1 MQPTRIS
8 WRLHKKLKSEMK
20 GKLDDSNFFLYAAH
34 HYSNPCVD
42 QQEFID
48 DLNRIKNLRRLFG
61 RYEKHGELK
70 ERLILNHLMVLYNVF
85 EHKAL
90 TRMLVFKLY
99 DQLHILKPFLM
110 LLNYWPEIVENIG
123 SDNLTIRSN
132 EVVMDMRV
140 VDVLRKI

>member
-1 MQPTRIS
+1 
-8 WRLHKKLKSEMK
+8 MK

-42 QQEFID
+42 QQEFLD

-99 DQLHILKPFLM
+99 DHLHILKPFLM
-110 LLNYWPEIVENIG
+110 LLNYWPELVENIG
-123 SDNLTIRSN
+123 TENVSIRSN
-132 EVVMDMRV
+132 EIVMDMRV

>member
-1 MQPTRIS
+1 
-8 WRLHKKLKSEMK
+8 MK

-34 HYSNPCVD
+34 HYMNPCVD
-42 QQEFID
+42 EQEFQD

-70 ERLILNHLMVLYNVF
+70 ERLILNHLMILYNVF

-99 DQLHILKPFLM
+99 DQLHILKPFLL
-110 LLNYWPEIVENIG
+110 LLNYLPELVDNIGPDCETIRTNEIV
-123 SDNLTIRSN
+123 
-132 EVVMDMRV
+132 MDTRI

>member
-1 MQPTRIS
+1 MD
-8 WRLHKKLKSEMK
+8 E
-20 GKLDDSNFFLYAAH
+20 SNFFLYAAH
-34 HYSNPCVD
+34 HYLNPCVD
-42 QQEFID
+42 QQEFLD

-85 EHKAL
+85 EHRAL

-99 DQLHILKPFLM
+99 DYLHILKPFLM
-110 LLNYWPEIVENIG
+110 LLNYLPEIVDNIG
-123 SDNLTIRSN
+123 IDSETVRTN
-132 EVVMDMRV
+132 EIVMDMRI

>member
-1 MQPTRIS
+1 M
-8 WRLHKKLKSEMK
+8 
-20 GKLDDSNFFLYAAH
+20 DDNNFFLYAAH

-42 QQEFID
+42 QQEFLD

-99 DQLHILKPFLM
+99 DHLHILKPFLM
-110 LLNYWPEIVENIG
+110 LLNYWPELVENIG
-123 SDNLTIRSN
+123 TENVSIRSN
-132 EVVMDMRV
+132 EIVMDMRV

>member
-1 MQPTRIS
+1 
-8 WRLHKKLKSEMK
+8 MK
-20 GKLDDSNFFLYAAH
+20 GNLDDNNFFLYAAH

-42 QQEFID
+42 QQEFLD

-70 ERLILNHLMVLYNVF
+70 ERLIINHLMVLYNVF
-85 EHKAL
+85 EPKAL

-99 DQLHILKPFLM
+99 DYLHVLKPFLI
-110 LLNYWPEIVENIG
+110 LLNYWPELVENIG

-132 EVVMDMRV
+132 EIVMDMRV

>member
-1 MQPTRIS
+1 
-8 WRLHKKLKSEMK
+8 MK

-34 HYSNPCVD
+34 HYLNPCVD
-42 QQEFID
+42 QQEFLD

-85 EHKAL
+85 EHRAL

-99 DQLHILKPFLM
+99 DYLHILKPFLM
-110 LLNYWPEIVENIG
+110 LLNYLPEIVDNIG
-123 SDNLTIRSN
+123 IDSETVRTN
-132 EVVMDMRV
+132 EIVMDMRI

>member
-1 MQPTRIS
+1 
-8 WRLHKKLKSEMK
+8 MK

-34 HYSNPCVD
+34 HYLNPCVD
-42 QQEFID
+42 HQEFID
-48 DLNRIKNLRRLFG
+48 DLARIKNIRRLFS
-61 RYEKHGELK
+61 RYERRGELK

-85 EHKAL
+85 EHRAL

-99 DQLHILKPFLM
+99 DYLHILKPFLM
-110 LLNYWPEIVENIG
+110 LLNYWPETIDNIG

-132 EVVMDMRV
+132 EIVMDMMI

>member
-1 MQPTRIS
+1 
-8 WRLHKKLKSEMK
+8 MK

>member
-1 MQPTRIS
+1 
-8 WRLHKKLKSEMK
+8 MK

-34 HYSNPCVD
+34 HYMNPCVD
-42 QQEFID
+42 EQEFMD
-48 DLNRIKNLRRLFG
+48 DLTRIKNVRRLFS

-70 ERLILNHLMVLYNVF
+70 ERLIINHLMILYNVF
-85 EHKAL
+85 EPKAL

-110 LLNYWPEIVENIG
+110 LMNYWPEVVDNIG
-123 SDNLTIRSN
+123 SDNKTIRSN
-132 EVVMDMRV
+132 EIVMDMRV

>member
-1 MQPTRIS
+1 
-8 WRLHKKLKSEMK
+8 MK
-20 GKLDDSNFFLYAAH
+20 GKLDDNNFFLYAAH
-34 HYSNPCVD
+34 HYLNPCVD
-42 QQEFID
+42 EQEFLD

-70 ERLILNHLMVLYNVF
+70 ERLIINHLMVLYNVF

-90 TRMLVFKLY
+90 TRMLAFKLY

-110 LLNYWPEIVENIG
+110 LLNYWPDLIENIG
-123 SDNLTIRSN
+123 SDNYTIRSN

-140 VDVLRKI
+140 IDVLRKI

>member
-1 MQPTRIS
+1 
-8 WRLHKKLKSEMK
+8 MK

-34 HYSNPCVD
+34 HYMNPCVE
-42 QQEFID
+42 QQEFLD
-48 DLNRIKNLRRLFG
+48 DLARIKNLRRLFG

-99 DQLHILKPFLM
+99 DHLHILKPFLM
-110 LLNYWPEIVENIG
+110 LLNYWPEIVDNIG
-123 SDNLTIRSN
+123 PDSETIRTS
-132 EVVMDMRV
+132 EIVMDMQV
-140 VDVLRKI
+140 VDILRKI

>member
-1 MQPTRIS
+1 
-8 WRLHKKLKSEMK
+8 MK
-20 GKLDDSNFFLYAAH
+20 GKLDDNNFFLYAAH

-85 EHKAL
+85 EHRAL

-99 DQLHILKPFLM
+99 DQLHILKPFLL
-110 LLNYWPEIVENIG
+110 LLNYWPELVENIG
-123 SDNLTIRSN
+123 TDNLTIRSN

>member
-1 MQPTRIS
+1 
-8 WRLHKKLKSEMK
+8 MK

-34 HYSNPCVD
+34 HYNNPCVD
-42 QQEFID
+42 EQEFQD
-48 DLNRIKNLRRLFG
+48 DLARIKNLRRLFG

-70 ERLILNHLMVLYNVF
+70 ERLILNHLMILYNVF

-99 DQLHILKPFLM
+99 DQLHILKPFL
-110 LLNYWPEIVENIG
+110 LLLHYWPDIVDNIG
-123 SDNLTIRSN
+123 PNNETIRTSDII
-132 EVVMDMRV
+132 MDMRI

>member
-1 MQPTRIS
+1 
-8 WRLHKKLKSEMK
+8 MK

-34 HYSNPCVD
+34 HYLNPCVEE
-42 QQEFID
+42 QEFVD

-70 ERLILNHLMVLYNVF
+70 ERLIINHLMILYNVF

-99 DQLHILKPFLM
+99 DHLHILKPFLM
-110 LLNYWPEIVENIG
+110 LLNYWPESIDGIG
-123 SDNLTIRSN
+123 EDNLTIRSN
-132 EVVMDMRV
+132 DVVMDMRI
-140 VDVLRKI
+140 VDVLRTI